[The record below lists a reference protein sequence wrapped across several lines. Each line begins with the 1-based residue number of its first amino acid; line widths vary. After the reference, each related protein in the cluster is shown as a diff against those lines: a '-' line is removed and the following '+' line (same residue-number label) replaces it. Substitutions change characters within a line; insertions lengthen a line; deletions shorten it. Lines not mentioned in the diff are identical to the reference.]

1 MGRSWTDDIPFADE
15 VIAKGSSWEPRE
27 VVMEKAGQD
36 RAGYGYPGR
45 VWTPAQLGS
54 SRGWGGP

>member
-1 MGRSWTDDIPFADE
+1 MGRSWTNDIPFADE

-36 RAGYGYPGR
+36 RAGCGHPGR
-45 VWTPAQLGS
+45 VWTPAQLRS
-54 SRGWGGP
+54 S